1 MSDKEKKQK
10 KPTKKELEKARDV
23 LETWYAV
30 GWHVNPKAI
39 RPRDAVR
46 LLEYVAIL
54 AHRAWINRIQ
64 RGKAPAEDVL
74 PADGFIL
81 LALFIR
87 HLASVAK
94 VRSVRCD
101 LLMKEFY
108 DKEKR
113 NIDRIEKGILAKI
126 EREVS
131 GVRK

>member
-1 MSDKEKKQK
+1 MEKKQK
-10 KPTKKELEKARDV
+10 KPTKKELEKYRDA

-54 AHRAWINRIQ
+54 AHMAWINRIQ

-87 HLASVAK
+87 HLASIAK

-108 DKEKR
+108 DKEER
-113 NIDRIEKGILAKI
+113 NIDKI
-126 EREVS
+126 EHKIREKIREKVNGTS
-131 GVRK
+131 K